1 LAGRSAVRP
10 GRTRVG
16 TRTFGSGGHRL
27 SPCSSIGS
35 SYKGFMI
42 VGCSQCGAKIDR
54 RDENRFFTCPFC
66 RSSLVLEGGRSFACL
81 IMEHDAGDAWIRG
94 LFSER
99 LESVGAAAGPGG
111 PRVVFAYY
119 PFWFIRMDD
128 GTSIVRPAVHM
139 PNPEL
144 SSIKVPPGRLKYFDE
159 ADPPGAGVV
168 PYTVPLEAVFGG
180 EGERI
185 GSVRHIDLVYLPV
198 YSTRC
203 THNGIHHTA
212 SVVGDGPRVYST
224 LPSPPGKTSSMRPL
238 VFFGMVLAA
247 MIVASLSVDGILN
260 RAAAVLAVG
269 AAAAILSAVI
279 LGPRRSE
286 S

>member
-1 LAGRSAVRP
+1 
-10 GRTRVG
+10 
-16 TRTFGSGGHRL
+16 
-27 SPCSSIGS
+27 
-35 SYKGFMI
+35 MI

-66 RSSLVLEGGRSFACL
+66 RSSLVLEGGRSFARL
-81 IMEHDAGDAWIRG
+81 IMEHTAADAWARA
-94 LFSER
+94 LLSER
-99 LESVGAAAGPGG
+99 IESVGATAGPAG
-111 PRVVFAYY
+111 PRVGLTYF

-128 GTSIVRPAVHM
+128 GTAFARPAAHT

-144 SSIKVPPGRLKYFDE
+144 SSIKVPPGHLKFFDE
-159 ADPPGAGVV
+159 ADTPAAGVV

-185 GSVRHIDLVYLPV
+185 GSIRHIDLVYLPI

-203 THNGIHHTA
+203 THNGIPHTA

-224 LPSPPGKTSSMRPL
+224 LPRPPEQTSSIEPL
-238 VFFGMVLAA
+238 LFFVAVLAA
-247 MIVASLSVDGILN
+247 MIVASLAFDGMLY
-260 RAAAVLAVG
+260 RAVAILAVG
-269 AAAAILSAVI
+269 AAAAILSPVI
-279 LGPRRSE
+279 LGQRRSE